1 MKNIKSTTVFLV
13 LALTVMFVAE
23 ADADWFG
30 KDKKKART
38 EKSEEMKKPAE
49 YNKYPSMSFVGGIL
63 SQTAH
68 SGWKIGETPL
78 YLRSDC
84 VISMADS
91 EEGWLEEGR
100 HATVMGA
107 RMGGAINAY
116 SIYVS
121 LPEYQTRGMGSS
133 KELKEAGSNPNVG
146 KIVRPVE

>member
-1 MKNIKSTTVFLV
+1 MKHIKPTTIFLA

-23 ADADWFG
+23 ADADWLG

-49 YNKYPSMSFVGGIL
+49 YNKYPPMSFIGGIL
-63 SQTAH
+63 TQTAH

-78 YLRSDC
+78 YLHSEC
-84 VISMADS
+84 VISMADA
-91 EEGWLEEGR
+91 EEGRLEEGR

-116 SIYVS
+116 SIYIS
-121 LPEYQTRGMGSS
+121 LPEYQAQGMGSS
-133 KELKEAGSNPNVG
+133 RELKEAGPNPNVG
-146 KIVRPVE
+146 KILKPAE